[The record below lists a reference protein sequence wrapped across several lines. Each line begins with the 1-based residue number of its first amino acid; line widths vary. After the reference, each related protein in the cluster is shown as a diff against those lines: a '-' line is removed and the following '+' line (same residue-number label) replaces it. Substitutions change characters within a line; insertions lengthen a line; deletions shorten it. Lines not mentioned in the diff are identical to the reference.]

1 MVRILLVPAF
11 QGGGPSVYL
20 GPAWPLAP
28 NETNHPVRLSK
39 TPSPSFLA
47 ACTRTEHPLIRLFP
61 PLLGQE
67 EGKLDPSPLQLRR
80 GSPHPHRA
88 PPPTSCGQTGLQM
101 TFKDH
106 ADTENLHKARLFC
119 PHPCCAPGVS
129 SAFHPGTA
137 LGAVAGNM
145 VPLSLWP
152 CLCCR

>member
-39 TPSPSFLA
+39 ALSPSFLA

-88 PPPTSCGQTGLQM
+88 PPHLLWSDGPADDLQRPCRHRKSTQSPAVLPSPVLCPRSIISLPPWHCPWGCGRQ
-101 TFKDH
+101 H
-106 ADTENLHKARLFC
+106 
-119 PHPCCAPGVS
+119 
-129 SAFHPGTA
+129 
-137 LGAVAGNM
+137 GATK
-145 VPLSLWP
+145 PLAMSL
-152 CLCCR
+152 L

>member
-61 PLLGQE
+61 TSSRAGGRKTRPFPSSTEKGE
-67 EGKLDPSPLQLRR
+67 PSP
-80 GSPHPHRA
+80 SP